1 MSLGRRVMTGAYING
16 HVDKGNKGD
25 EVLARYD
32 VNMRKDI
39 WKCRGKNEMAKV
51 NMYLKNWE
59 EQTVTDKSG
68 ITKWF

>member
-39 WKCRGKNEMAKV
+39 WKWSLQGKK
-51 NMYLKNWE
+51 
-59 EQTVTDKSG
+59 
-68 ITKWF
+68 

>member
-39 WKCRGKNEMAKV
+39 WKWILQGEKM
-51 NMYLKNWE
+51 
-59 EQTVTDKSG
+59 
-68 ITKWF
+68 KWQR